1 MQNSLP
7 TPYKKG
13 STAIHLGSFLVCERA
28 FLSHSVEK
36 LWIYFPKG
44 CGKTVS
50 YFYFIVEKL
59 WRDFYL
65 YLKKKVLF
73 IFIKN
78 LEKKLKKS
86 RLKWKNWG
94 LFLFYCGK
102 IVEKFFLIIEKKSS
116 IYINEY
122 LNKIAWEN
130 RAGGNLIRIVGGLF
144 YTRNLRVYLFQ
155 WVTKTFLNFFW
166 RFFSEK
172 FFIKGELV
180 FGATKS
186 DVLFSKERVKPF
198 AVCRPWF

>member
-1 MQNSLP
+1 M
-7 TPYKKG
+7 
-13 STAIHLGSFLVCERA
+13 
-28 FLSHSVEK
+28 
-36 LWIYFPKG
+36 
-44 CGKTVS
+44 S

-155 WVTKTFLNFFW
+155 
-166 RFFSEK
+166 
-172 FFIKGELV
+172 
-180 FGATKS
+180 
-186 DVLFSKERVKPF
+186 
-198 AVCRPWF
+198 